1 VTFPPCIIVHGGAGT
16 LADGRETDSR
26 LAGCREAAVSAWRLL
41 AAGGTALDA
50 AEAAV
55 TVLENNPL
63 FNAGTGASLNA
74 DGLVEMDASIMD
86 GARLAAG
93 AVAAVQ
99 GVRNPVQL
107 ARKVLDDGRH
117 VLLAGAGALRFARQ
131 AGIEPCAP
139 ETLIVESQRL
149 RWQAEH
155 GTVGCVARDGN
166 GEFAAATSTGGL
178 FDKLAG
184 RVGDS
189 ALIGCGTYA
198 HSRGAV
204 SCTGIGEAI
213 IRTVL
218 AKAAADRLADGVAA
232 PAAARATI
240 DEFAR
245 ATGSEAGLILIDA
258 DGGVGFAHNARHM
271 PTCAVL
277 GQDCIELHV

>member
-1 VTFPPCIIVHGGAGT
+1 MAFPPCIIVHGGAGST
-16 LADGRETDSR
+16 AGGQDLDWR
-26 LAGCREAAVSAWRLL
+26 LAGCREAALSGWRLL

-50 AEAAV
+50 VEAAV

-74 DGLVEMDASIMD
+74 DGVVELDASIMD
-86 GARLAAG
+86 GTRLAAG

-99 GVRNPVQL
+99 GIRNPVHL
-107 ARKVLDDGRH
+107 ARKILDDGRH
-117 VLLAGAGALRFARQ
+117 VLLAGPGAARFARE

-139 ETLIVESQRL
+139 ETLVVESQRL
-149 RWQAEH
+149 RWQARH
-155 GTVGCVARDGN
+155 GTVGCVARGAD

-178 FDKLAG
+178 FDRLAG

-198 HSRGAV
+198 HSRGGV

-232 PAAARATI
+232 PAAARTAI
-240 DEFAR
+240 DGFAR
-245 ATGSEAGLILIDA
+245 TTGSEAGLILIDA
-258 DGGVGFAHNARHM
+258 DGAVGFAHNARCM
-271 PTCAVL
+271 PVCAVL
-277 GQDCIELHV
+277 GEDRIELHA